1 MSEVEKKQGV
11 WKKGDPSP
19 NPNGR
24 PRKHPVESI
33 DDLRKIEKLLRKA
46 CPEAVKLLI
55 SAMQSAT
62 SQEAKTRAATLIIDK
77 LVVVS
82 KELDRQEDRAGGKV
96 SATPE
101 EGEEKPTTTR
111 VSFTLQRTAEEE

>member
-1 MSEVEKKQGV
+1 MSEVEKKSSK
-11 WKKGDPSP
+11 WEKGKSG

-24 PRKHPVESI
+24 PLKHPVESI

-46 CPEAVKLLI
+46 TPEAVKLLI
-55 SAMQSAT
+55 TAMQSAA

-96 SATPE
+96 PATLE

-111 VSFTLQRTAEEE
+111 VSFTLQRTDEEE

>member
-1 MSEVEKKQGV
+1 MSEPEKKQGV

-96 SATPE
+96 PATPE

-111 VSFTLQRTAEEE
+111 LIAHSVGILF

>member
-96 SATPE
+96 SPPE
-101 EGEEKPTTTR
+101 VGDEKPTTTR